1 MALQQE
7 ISSARLK
14 QKIGRSLDVIVDE
27 ITPDGAVGRSKGDAP
42 EIDGAVYLSDNT
54 GLQPGDIVS
63 RKVTDADDYD
73 LWTD

>member
-1 MALQQE
+1 
-7 ISSARLK
+7 LK

>member
-14 QKIGRSLDVIVDE
+14 QKIDRSLDVIVDE